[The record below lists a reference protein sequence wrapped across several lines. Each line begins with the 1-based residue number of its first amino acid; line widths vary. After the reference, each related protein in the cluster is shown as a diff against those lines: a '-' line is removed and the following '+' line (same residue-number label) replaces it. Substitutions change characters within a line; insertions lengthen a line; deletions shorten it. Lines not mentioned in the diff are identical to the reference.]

1 MRPENQVEPT
11 DANPYQILDYIKA
24 ITKSLP
30 NLRSEKERLE
40 KHAYELQ
47 EKFRQVDALILELEE
62 KKTDLL
68 TDTERTKKEI
78 FRIDEILKIL
88 QTISREENLPR
99 QLNILYVEDNKNDQ
113 AILRRILSEKLEVNF
128 DLTIMETGETGLREL
143 SCRSFDLVILDYR
156 LPKMTGLEFLD
167 RMAELDPSPP
177 VIFLTG
183 KGDEKVAVEAMKR
196 GSRDYIV
203 KDEISDRLVKSI
215 KETLMHGRNS

>member
-1 MRPENQVEPT
+1 MEPENQVEPK
-11 DANPYQILDYIKA
+11 DANLNQILDYINS

-40 KHAYELQ
+40 KHVYELQ
-47 EKFRQVDALILELEE
+47 EKFRQIDELILELEE

-68 TDTERTKKEI
+68 ADTEQTMREMS
-78 FRIDEILKIL
+78 RIDEILKIL
-88 QTISREENLPR
+88 QTISPEENLPK
-99 QLNILYVEDNKNDQ
+99 QLAILYIEDNKNDQ
-113 AILRRILSEKLEVNF
+113 TILRRILSEKLEANF
-128 DLTIMETGETGLREL
+128 DLTIVETGETGLREL
-143 SCRSFDLVILDYR
+143 SSRPFDLVILDYR

-167 RMAELDPSPP
+167 QMLELDLTPP

-215 KETLMHGRNS
+215 KEILIQR